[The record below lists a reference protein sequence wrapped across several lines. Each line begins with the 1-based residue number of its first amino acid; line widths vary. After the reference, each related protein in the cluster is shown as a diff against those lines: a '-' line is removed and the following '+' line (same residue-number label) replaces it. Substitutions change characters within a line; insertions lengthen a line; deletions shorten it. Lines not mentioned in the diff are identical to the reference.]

1 MKELGFRSFLFNESR
16 VYLAHKIGDILNAM
30 QELQEE
36 GPQMG
41 KRQFMKHA
49 ERISAMIR
57 RILHSSWPQKE
68 VHHLKSLQK
77 VGVAIMKS
85 IEEKGDL
92 EEAIKGGT
100 AEFEKVLSNMKVP
113 VHQIGAPD
121 ETEGQKGGEG
131 VENPEHKPDKPPEPA
146 PPDGAGQAPPQGA
159 GQQPP
164 PDGKMGPP
172 GLMQPQG
179 APPMPGQ
186 GPMPA

>member
-1 MKELGFRSFLFNESR
+1 MEELEFKYFLLSESR
-16 VYLAHKIGDILNAM
+16 VYLGSKIGDILNAM

-36 GPQMG
+36 GPHMG

-68 VHHLKSLQK
+68 THHLKGLQK
-77 VGVAIMKS
+77 IGVAIMKS

-92 EEAIKGGT
+92 EEALKGGS
-100 AEFEKVLSNMKVP
+100 AELEKILANMKVP
-113 VHQIGAPD
+113 VNQIGAPD
-121 ETEGQKGGEG
+121 ETEGQKGGES

-146 PPDGAGQAPPQGA
+146 PPDGAGQAPPQPPQS

-164 PDGKMGPP
+164 PDATMMP
-172 GLMQPQG
+172 PQG

-186 GPMPA
+186 GPMPG